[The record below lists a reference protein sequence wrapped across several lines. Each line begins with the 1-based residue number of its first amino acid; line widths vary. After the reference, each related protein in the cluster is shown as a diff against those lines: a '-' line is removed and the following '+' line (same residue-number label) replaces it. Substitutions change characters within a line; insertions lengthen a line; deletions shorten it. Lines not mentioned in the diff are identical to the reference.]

1 MAELGDAADS
11 KSAVLKGAWGF
22 NSPSRHKGGSA
33 PLISIRFFNT
43 IKNLH
48 GGRISPRPTIDTAPT
63 KTHAVLDTTC
73 SQYSRIAYANVYV
86 SEGIATECKS

>member
-33 PLISIRFFNT
+33 PLISTRFLEHHQ
-43 IKNLH
+43 KP
-48 GGRISPRPTIDTAPT
+48 SWRPHIPPPAG
-63 KTHAVLDTTC
+63 
-73 SQYSRIAYANVYV
+73 S
-86 SEGIATECKS
+86 